1 MAREPLDIP
10 ALAEEVAGPSF
21 DDKRLSARLKL
32 LIERLAQ
39 DPKRSLPNAF
49 DSAGLEGAY
58 RFFSNPKVTLQ
69 GILAP
74 HIQST
79 RSRCEARGDYLV
91 VHDSTTF
98 SYRFDGERKGLGRAQ
113 RSKATSAQ
121 VLFAHVSLALAADG
135 TRQPLGIAALET
147 WTRSPKPTGV
157 EHQRWERQIGVA
169 SEQLNGRKNA
179 IHLADREAD
188 SYEMFHQLLQD
199 GHRFVVRCQFNRKL
213 VASSGVTHL
222 QDHFSSISS
231 TMEREVPLSRRK
243 PRRHVI
249 ERKIYPARDLRL
261 ATLSV
266 AAASVTLL
274 KPKQSRASAPTITI
288 NMVRVWEANPPA
300 GAEPIEWLLYTT
312 EPIETPEQQLA
323 IVDHYRARWTIE
335 EYFKAIKTGCEFEK
349 KQLQDFEALSN
360 LLATFAPIAYRLL
373 LLRTEAARAPDAP
386 ASTVLSTA
394 QLDVAARSRSH
405 QAPPG
410 AHRPRRLPR
419 HRCARRAHQIQR
431 SSRLAHPRP
440 RLRKAR
446 TPHRRM
452 GRCKIPALP
461 RSRMSPWKLR
471 QLLPE
476 QCLRASSLRRC
487 MLSVYTQLKTLPGA
501 WR

>member
-79 RSRCEARGDYLV
+79 RLRCEARGDYLV

-98 SYRFDGERKGLGRAQ
+98 SYRFDGERRGLGRAQ

-188 SYEMFHQLLQD
+188 SYEMFHQLLRD
-199 GHRFVVRCQFNRKL
+199 GHRFVVHCQFNRKL
-213 VASSGVTHL
+213 ATSSGVTRL

-394 QLDVAARSRSH
+394 QLDVLRDRGRIKLPPEPTVRDAYLAIAALGGHIKYSG
-405 QAPPG
+405 PPG
-410 AHRPRRLPR
+410 WLTL
-419 HRCARRAHQIQR
+419 ARGYEKLELLTEGWVAAKFQPFRDQR
-431 SSRLAHPRP
+431 
-440 RLRKAR
+440 
-446 TPHRRM
+446 
-452 GRCKIPALP
+452 
-461 RSRMSPWKLR
+461 
-471 QLLPE
+471 
-476 QCLRASSLRRC
+476 
-487 MLSVYTQLKTLPGA
+487 
-501 WR
+501 

>member
-98 SYRFDGERKGLGRAQ
+98 SYRFDGERRGLGRAQ

-349 KQLQDFEALSN
+349 NNSRISKRS
-360 LLATFAPIAYRLL
+360 PIC
-373 LLRTEAARAPDAP
+373 
-386 ASTVLSTA
+386 S
-394 QLDVAARSRSH
+394 
-405 QAPPG
+405 
-410 AHRPRRLPR
+410 RRLPPSLIACCS
-419 HRCARRAHQIQR
+419 CALKPHE
-431 SSRLAHPRP
+431 HPTPPPRP
-440 RLRKAR
+440 SCPPRNSTCCEIAV
-446 TPHRRM
+446 
-452 GRCKIPALP
+452 ASSSP
-461 RSRMSPWKLR
+461 RSPPSATPTSP
-471 QLLPE
+471 
-476 QCLRASSLRRC
+476 SLR
-487 MLSVYTQLKTLPGA
+487 SAGTSNTAVLPVGSPSPA
-501 WR
+501 VTKSSNSSPKDGSLQNSSPSEIKDESMETSFC